1 MGPGPSIQDDPP
13 SEEIFSCLQLVNN
26 VFNMGLVTAQVSF
39 TLVRAF
45 IGTCLDNNSFVQEL
59 WKVAVGIAE

>member
-1 MGPGPSIQDDPP
+1 
-13 SEEIFSCLQLVNN
+13 
-26 VFNMGLVTAQVSF
+26 MGLVTAQVSF